1 MNRGIRLATS
11 MAVVGVLVG
20 CGVQADERAR
30 VIADNDRRD
39 LSAPAVPDDSPL
51 RGDTRIYLLASPQ
64 IGVRTPL
71 RAVARDVAPTP
82 SSAVTSLLGGASAT
96 EQSLQLRTAI
106 PEGTELRVARFAAP
120 GLVLVDLSATVFE
133 ATGDE
138 LIDAMAQI
146 VFTVS
151 ALDGVNR
158 VQVLV
163 EGETKQLPRGDGQL
177 VAGTLTVFDFPERLA
192 SSQPHYPAI
201 PSPPVT
207 QPKNISATSS

>member
-1 MNRGIRLATS
+1 
-11 MAVVGVLVG
+11 MAIGSIAA
-20 CGVQADERAR
+20 CGVQTDERAR
-30 VIADNDRRD
+30 VIAESDRRD
-39 LSAPAVPDDSPL
+39 LSAPAVLDDSPL
-51 RGDTRIYLLASPQ
+51 RGDTRIYLLASAQ

-82 SSAVTSLLGGASAT
+82 TGAMTSLLAGASAT

-106 PEGTELRVARFAAP
+106 PEGTEVRSARFSAP
-120 GLVLVDLSATVFE
+120 GLVLVDISASLFE

-192 SSQPHYPAI
+192 SSQPHYPAV
-201 PSPPVT
+201 PSPPIT
-207 QPKNISATSS
+207 QPKKISATSS